1 MDLEIVIRFGV
12 RLWLAGSI
20 YLGALLVRA
29 GPFALAAAGFLAWLL
44 SQTGQCW
51 KGGASL
57 QDKPDA
63 VRPVR
68 KKAPKFTVR

>member
-12 RLWLAGSI
+12 RLWLAGAV
-20 YLGALLVRA
+20 YVGTLLVRA
-29 GPFALAAAGFLAWLL
+29 GSFALTAAGFLAWLL
-44 SQTGQCW
+44 SQSGQRW

-57 QDKPDA
+57 HDTPDA

-68 KKAPKFTVR
+68 KKPPKFTVR